1 MQYLHKSK
9 LKSEIFNERK
19 SLLTKIFS
27 SVNSD
32 SEFSY
37 FLKDGVGIKDKKTCI
52 LWGLT
57 ENLIFRVG
65 SQK

>member
-19 SLLTKIFS
+19 SLLIKIFS
-27 SVNSD
+27 SVSSD

-37 FLKDGVGIKDKKTCI
+37 FLKDGMGIKDKKTCI
-52 LWGLT
+52 LWGFT

>member
-19 SLLTKIFS
+19 SLLTKNFS

-37 FLKDGVGIKDKKTCI
+37 FLKDGMGIKDKKTCI
-52 LWGLT
+52 LWAFT